1 MNAPLVGAFF
11 VSATGEVR
19 LRLRF
24 TRTPG
29 STTESMSARLP
40 SATTLEPMYATIGTA
55 APTGAGWSFEPKYD
69 GMRALAFVSPARVR
83 LMTRN
88 GKDKAKQFPEVAAAL
103 GTLGRRLGRRCIVD
117 GEVVA
122 LERNRPGHF
131 QALQG
136 RFHLKRGADIE
147 AAMRASPAAIV
158 IFDLLAIGDENL
170 MNAPWTERR
179 ARLEQLLE
187 RAPEGVRIS
196 EMSPNGAR
204 MLDRARKGGWEGVIA
219 KRSEARYVPGAR
231 SRDWL
236 KLKLQHRAE
245 FVIGGY
251 TEPRRTRSYLG
262 AILLGYFDESG
273 GLRYVGHTGG
283 GFNRESLREMY
294 EQLSRIEQPESPFT
308 NTPRTNERAHWVKP
322 RVVVEVKFAEWT
334 SDGRLRQPIF
344 LGTRDD
350 KNAMDVHLEK
360 ESIQR
365 YANEPK
371 ASRQQRG
378 AKRGVVRRP
387 LREVKAAAKRGA
399 KTPTKRAANA
409 ATKRGAATA
418 AKRGST
424 KKAAAMG
431 QIEAQLGQLERERHD
446 GTVTFGRGKSLQVS
460 SLDKIF
466 FEDSGTTKGDLMRYY
481 AHVAP
486 ILLPLLE
493 GRPLILKRYPN
504 GIGGSSFFQQNAGT
518 TPAGVRVAEVQTED
532 GTRATRIVGGDLL
545 TLLHT
550 VQLGTIAIHPWQSR
564 LPTIEYPDYS
574 TIDLDPGKGV
584 PFENVI
590 ELARRIRDE
599 LESLELTAA
608 LKTSGSRGLHIVVPV
623 PARTTYARSAAVAEK
638 IAAIVTAKYPRLA
651 TLERSLQRRPNGT
664 IYVDAQQNA
673 RGKSVASAYSVRER
687 AGAPVSAPLRWDE
700 LERKLQIQ
708 DFTIATMRRRI
719 DAVGDLWGEALKRRN
734 PSRTIDRVLEKV

>member
-1 MNAPLVGAFF
+1 
-11 VSATGEVR
+11 
-19 LRLRF
+19 
-24 TRTPG
+24 
-29 STTESMSARLP
+29 
-40 SATTLEPMYATIGTA
+40 MYATIGTE
-55 APTGAGWSFEPKYD
+55 APTSSGWSFEPKYD
-69 GMRALAFVSPARVR
+69 GMRALGFVSPTRVR

-88 GKDKAKQFPEVAAAL
+88 GKDKAKQFPEVTAAL
-103 GTLGRRLGRRCIVD
+103 GRLGRRLGRRCIVD

-136 RFHLKRGADIE
+136 RFHRKGSADIE
-147 AAMRASPAAIV
+147 AAMQESPAAIV
-158 IFDLLAIGDENL
+158 IFDLLADGDENL
-170 MNAPWTERR
+170 MDAPWTERR
-179 ARLEQLLE
+179 ARLEHILE
-187 RAPEGVRIS
+187 GAPKGVRIS
-196 EMSPNGAR
+196 ETSPNGGR
-204 MLDRARKGGWEGVIA
+204 MLERARKGGWEGVIA
-219 KRSEARYVPGAR
+219 KRNEARYVPGAR

-251 TEPRRTRSYLG
+251 TEPRRTRPYLG
-262 AILLGYFDESG
+262 AILLGYFDADRQ
-273 GLRYVGHTGG
+273 LRYVGHTGG

-294 EQLSRIEQPESPFT
+294 ERLQRIEQAKSPFA
-308 NTPRTNERAHWVKP
+308 NPPRTNERAHWVKP

-350 KNAMDVHLEK
+350 KDAMDVHLEK

-365 YANEPK
+365 YATERE
-371 ASRQQRG
+371 ASARPRG
-378 AKRGVVRRP
+378 AKRLVVRRP
-387 LREVKAAAKRGA
+387 SRDVKAGAKRGA
-399 KTPTKRAANA
+399 KPARKG
-409 ATKRGAATA
+409 GAKTTA
-418 AKRGST
+418 KGGST
-424 KKAAAMG
+424 SKSTG
-431 QIEAQLGQLERERHD
+431 SPDVEAQLALLERERQD
-446 GTVTFGRGKSLQVS
+446 GDVTFARRKSLHVS

-466 FEDSGTTKGDLMRYY
+466 FDDSGTTKGDLMRYY

-486 ILLPLLE
+486 ILLPLLD

-504 GIGGSSFFQQNAGT
+504 GISGSSFFQQNAGT
-518 TPAGVRVAEVQTED
+518 TPNGVRLAEVETED
-532 GTRATRIVGGDLL
+532 GTRATRIIGGDLL

-550 VQLGTIAIHPWQSR
+550 VQLGTIAVHPWQSR

-590 ELARRIRDE
+590 ELATRIRDE
-599 LESLELTAA
+599 LDSLELTAA
-608 LKTSGSRGLHIVVPV
+608 LKTSGSRGLHIVVPL

-651 TLERSLQRRPNGT
+651 TLERSLQRRPKGT

-687 AGAPVSAPLRWDE
+687 AGAPVSAPLEWSE
-700 LERKLQIQ
+700 LERNLQIQ

-719 DAVGDLWGEALKRRN
+719 DAVGDLWGEALRRRN
-734 PSRTIDRVLEKV
+734 LKRIIDRVLEEM

>member
-1 MNAPLVGAFF
+1 
-11 VSATGEVR
+11 
-19 LRLRF
+19 
-24 TRTPG
+24 
-29 STTESMSARLP
+29 
-40 SATTLEPMYATIGTA
+40 MYATIGTE
-55 APTGAGWSFEPKYD
+55 APTGSGWSFEPKYD
-69 GMRALAFVSPARVR
+69 GMRALAFITPTRVR

-103 GTLGRRLGRRCIVD
+103 GNLGRRLGRRCIVD

-131 QALQG
+131 QTLQG
-136 RFHLKRGADIE
+136 RFHLKSATDIG
-147 AAMRASPAAIV
+147 AAMRESPAAIIV
-158 IFDLLAIGDENL
+158 FDLLADGGENL
-170 MNAPWTERR
+170 MNEPWTARR
-179 ARLEQLLE
+179 ARLETLLTNP
-187 RAPEGVRIS
+187 PEGVRIS
-196 EMSPNGAR
+196 ETSPNGTR
-204 MLDRARKGGWEGVIA
+204 MLERARRGGWEGVIA
-219 KRSEARYVPGAR
+219 KRSAARYVPGAR

-251 TEPRRTRSYLG
+251 TEPRRTRPYLG
-262 AILLGYFDESG
+262 AILLGYFDDED

-294 EQLSRIEQPESPFT
+294 EQLHRIEQPESPFT

-334 SDGRLRQPIF
+334 SDGRLRQPIY

-365 YANEPK
+365 YATEGAP
-371 ASRQQRG
+371 ARRQRG
-378 AKRGVVRRP
+378 TRRGVARRP
-387 LREVKAAAKRGA
+387 SREVKASAKRGA
-399 KTPTKRAANA
+399 KAPTKSGAKATTRVSK
-409 ATKRGAATA
+409 TKRGS
-418 AKRGST
+418 R
-424 KKAAAMG
+424 
-431 QIEAQLGQLERERHD
+431 IEQTQSRDVEEQLEQLEHEGQD
-446 GTVTFGRGKSLQVS
+446 GVVTFGRGRSLHLS
-460 SLDKIF
+460 SLDKVF
-466 FEDSGTTKGDLMRYY
+466 FEDAGITKGDVMRYY

-486 ILLPLLE
+486 ILLPLLD

-504 GIGGSSFFQQNAGT
+504 GISGSSFFQQNAGT
-518 TPAGVRVAEVQTED
+518 TPAAVRVAEVETED
-532 GTRATRIVGGDLL
+532 GTRATRIIGGDLP

-550 VQLGTIAIHPWQSR
+550 VQLGTIAVHPWQSR

-590 ELARRIRDE
+590 ELGRHIRDE

-608 LKTSGSRGLHIVVPV
+608 LKTSGSRGLHIVVPL
-623 PARTTYARSAAVAEK
+623 PARTAYARSAAVAEK
-638 IAAIVTAKYPRLA
+638 IAEIVTAKHPRLA
-651 TLERSLQRRPNGT
+651 TLQRSLQRRPKGT

-673 RGKSVASAYSVRER
+673 RGKSVAAAYSVRER
-687 AGAPVSAPLRWDE
+687 PGAPVSAPLRWDE
-700 LERKLQIQ
+700 LERNLQIQ

-719 DAVGDLWGEALKRRN
+719 DAVGDLWGEALKHRN
-734 PSRTIDRVLEKV
+734 PKRLIDQVLEEM

>member
-1 MNAPLVGAFF
+1 
-11 VSATGEVR
+11 
-19 LRLRF
+19 
-24 TRTPG
+24 
-29 STTESMSARLP
+29 MSARLP
-40 SATTLEPMYATIGTA
+40 SVTTLEPMYATIGTE
-55 APTGAGWSFEPKYD
+55 APTGSGWSFEPKYD
-69 GMRALAFVSPARVR
+69 GMRALAFLTPTRVR

-103 GTLGRRLGRRCIVD
+103 GSLGRRLGRRCILD

-136 RFHLKRGADIE
+136 RFHLKGTTDIE
-147 AAMRASPAAIV
+147 SAMRESPAAIV
-158 IFDLLAIGDENL
+158 IFDVLADGSENL

-179 ARLEQLLE
+179 ARLETLLE
-187 RAPEGVRIS
+187 DPPEGVRIS
-196 EMSPNGAR
+196 ETSPNGTR
-204 MLDRARKGGWEGVIA
+204 MLERARRGGWEGVIA
-219 KRSEARYVPGAR
+219 KRSAARYVPGAR

-251 TEPRRTRSYLG
+251 TEPRRTRPYLG
-262 AILLGYFDESG
+262 AILLGYFDDEG
-273 GLRYVGHTGG
+273 RLRYVGHTGG

-294 EQLSRIEQPESPFT
+294 EQLRRIEQPESPFM

-334 SDGRLRQPIF
+334 SDGRLRQPIY

-365 YANEPK
+365 YATEGAPAK
-371 ASRQQRG
+371 RQRG
-378 AKRGVVRRP
+378 TKRGVARRP
-387 LREVKAAAKRGA
+387 SREVKASAKRGA
-399 KTPTKRAANA
+399 KTPAKKGTKAS
-409 ATKRGAATA
+409 KRGSK

-424 KKAAAMG
+424 AKHAESRDV
-431 QIEAQLGQLERERHD
+431 EAQLEQLERAGRD
-446 GTVTFGRGKSLQVS
+446 GVVTVARGKSLHVS

-466 FEDSGTTKGDLMRYY
+466 FEDAGITKGDVMRYY

-504 GIGGSSFFQQNAGT
+504 GISGSSFFQQNAGT
-518 TPAGVRVAEVQTED
+518 TPAGVRVAEVETED
-532 GTRATRIVGGDLL
+532 GTHATRIIGGDLL

-550 VQLGTIAIHPWQSR
+550 VQLGTIAVHPWQSR
-564 LPTIEYPDYS
+564 LPTIDYPDYS
-574 TIDLDPGKGV
+574 TIDLDPGTGV
-584 PFENVI
+584 PFENVV
-590 ELARRIRDE
+590 ELGRHIRDE

-608 LKTSGSRGLHIVVPV
+608 LKTSGSRGLHIVVPL
-623 PARTTYARSAAVAEK
+623 PARTAYARSAAVAAK

-651 TLERSLQRRPNGT
+651 TLERSLQRRPKGT

-687 AGAPVSAPLRWDE
+687 PGAPVSAPLRWDE
-700 LERKLQIQ
+700 LERNLQIQ

-734 PSRTIDRVLEKV
+734 PKRAIDRVLEEM

>member
-1 MNAPLVGAFF
+1 
-11 VSATGEVR
+11 
-19 LRLRF
+19 
-24 TRTPG
+24 
-29 STTESMSARLP
+29 MSARIP
-40 SATTLEPMYATIGTA
+40 SATTLEPMYATIGTE
-55 APTGAGWSFEPKYD
+55 PPMGSGWSFEPKYD
-69 GMRALAFVSPARVR
+69 GMRALAFISPARVR

-88 GKDKAKQFPEVAAAL
+88 GKDKAKQFPEVTAAL
-103 GTLGRRLGRRCIVD
+103 GALGRRLGRRCIVD

-122 LERNRPGHF
+122 LQRNRPGHF

-136 RFHLKRGADIE
+136 RFHLKSGTDIE
-147 AAMRASPAAIV
+147 AAMRESPAAIV
-158 IFDLLAIGDENL
+158 IFDLLADGDENL

-179 ARLEQLLE
+179 ERLEQLLE
-187 RAPEGVRIS
+187 SPPDGVRIS
-196 EMSPNGAR
+196 EASPNGTR
-204 MLDRARKGGWEGVIA
+204 MLERARKGGWEGVIA
-219 KRSEARYVPGAR
+219 KRSGARYVPGAR

-251 TEPRRTRSYLG
+251 TEPRRTRPYLG
-262 AILLGYFDESG
+262 AILLGYFDDEG
-273 GLRYVGHTGG
+273 RLCYVGHTGG

-294 EQLSRIEQPESPFT
+294 EQLRRSEQPQSPFA

-350 KNAMDVHLEK
+350 KNATDVHLEK

-365 YANEPK
+365 YASDGTVSKRAHSTKRHVVRRPSREVK
-371 ASRQQRG
+371 AG
-378 AKRGVVRRP
+378 AKRGARAATKGGA
-387 LREVKAAAKRGA
+387 KAAAKRGS
-399 KTPTKRAANA
+399 TSKR
-409 ATKRGAATA
+409 TESREVE
-418 AKRGST
+418 S
-424 KKAAAMG
+424 
-431 QIEAQLGQLERERHD
+431 QLEQLERERQD
-446 GTVTFGRGKSLQVS
+446 GPVTFGRGRALHIS

-466 FEDSGTTKGDLMRYY
+466 FDDSGLTKGDLMRYY

-486 ILLPLLE
+486 LLLPLLD

-504 GIGGSSFFQQNAGT
+504 GINGSSFFQQNAGT
-518 TPAGVRVAEVQTED
+518 TPPGVRIAEVETE

-550 VQLGTIAIHPWQSR
+550 VQLGTIAVHPWQSR
-564 LPTIEYPDYS
+564 LPTIDYPDYS

-584 PFENVI
+584 QFENVI
-590 ELARRIRDE
+590 ELARRIQDE

-608 LKTSGSRGLHIVVPV
+608 LKTSGSRGLHIVVPL
-623 PARTTYARSAAVAEK
+623 PARTTYARSAALAEK
-638 IAAIVTAKYPRLA
+638 IAATVTAKYSRLA
-651 TLERSLQRRPNGT
+651 TLERSLQRRPKGT

-687 AGAPVSAPLRWDE
+687 PGAPVSAPLRWNE
-700 LERKLQIQ
+700 LERNLQIQ
-708 DFTIATMRRRI
+708 DFRIATMRRRI
-719 DAVGDLWGEALKRRN
+719 DAVGDLWGDALKRRN
-734 PSRTIDRVLEKV
+734 PKRAIDRVLEEV

>member
-1 MNAPLVGAFF
+1 
-11 VSATGEVR
+11 
-19 LRLRF
+19 
-24 TRTPG
+24 
-29 STTESMSARLP
+29 
-40 SATTLEPMYATIGTA
+40 MYATIGTE
-55 APTGAGWSFEPKYD
+55 APTGSGWSFEPKYD
-69 GMRALAFVSPARVR
+69 GMRALAFITPARVR

-88 GKDKAKQFPEVAAAL
+88 GKDKAKQFPEVADAL
-103 GTLGRRLGRRCIVD
+103 GVLGRRLGRRCIID

-136 RFHLKRGADIE
+136 RFHLKSGADIE
-147 AAMRASPAAIV
+147 TAMREAPAVIV
-158 IFDLLAIGDENL
+158 IFDLLVDGDENL

-179 ARLEQLLE
+179 ARLERILKNPPEGIRISETSPNGSRMLE
-187 RAPEGVRIS
+187 RAR
-196 EMSPNGAR
+196 R
-204 MLDRARKGGWEGVIA
+204 GGWEGVIA
-219 KRSEARYVPGAR
+219 KRSAARYVPGAR

-251 TEPRRTRSYLG
+251 TEPRRTRPYLG
-262 AILLGYFDESG
+262 AILLGYFDDDG
-273 GLRYVGHTGG
+273 RLRYVGHTGG

-294 EQLSRIEQPESPFT
+294 EQLRRIEQPESPFT
-308 NTPRTNERAHWVKP
+308 SAPRTNEHAHWVKP

-365 YANEPK
+365 YANEPAPSKRRSRVKGRLVRRPSRDVK
-371 ASRQQRG
+371 AG
-378 AKRGVVRRP
+378 AKRRTR
-387 LREVKAAAKRGA
+387 
-399 KTPTKRAANA
+399 A
-409 ATKRGAATA
+409 ATKRGAKPA
-418 AKRGST
+418 AKRGATSKRT
-424 KKAAAMG
+424 
-431 QIEAQLGQLERERHD
+431 QSPDVESQLEQLEFEHQD
-446 GTVTFGRGKSLQVS
+446 GAVTFSRGKSLHVS
-460 SLDKIF
+460 SLDKVF
-466 FEDSGTTKGDLMRYY
+466 FEDSGTTKGDVMRYY

-486 ILLPLLE
+486 VLLPLLD

-504 GIGGSSFFQQNAGT
+504 GITGSSFFQQNAGT
-518 TPAGVRVAEVQTED
+518 TPHGVRVAEVETED
-532 GTRATRIVGGDLL
+532 GTRATRIIGGDLL

-550 VQLGTIAIHPWQSR
+550 VQLGTIAVHPWQSR
-564 LPTIEYPDYS
+564 LPTIEHPDYS

-590 ELARRIRDE
+590 ELAKRIRDE
-599 LESLELTAA
+599 LESLQLTAA
-608 LKTSGSRGLHIVVPV
+608 LKTSGSRGLHIVVPL
-623 PARTTYARSAAVAEK
+623 PARTTYARSAAVAGR
-638 IAAIVTAKYPRLA
+638 IAAVVTAKYPRLA
-651 TLERSLQRRPNGT
+651 TLERSLQRRPAGT

-687 AGAPVSAPLRWDE
+687 PGAPVSAPLQWDE
-700 LERKLQIQ
+700 LERNLQIQ

-719 DAVGDLWGEALKRRN
+719 DDVGDLWGEALKRRN
-734 PSRTIDRVLEKV
+734 PKRAIDRVLEEV